1 MPSFAEAQ
9 QEQLKIRNTVKKS
22 LNFDN
27 GTDEEEV
34 IINNTIT
41 ALSLIHI

>member
-22 LNFDN
+22 LNLDN
-27 GTDEEEV
+27 GTENEEEV
-34 IINNTIT
+34 IINN
-41 ALSLIHI
+41 